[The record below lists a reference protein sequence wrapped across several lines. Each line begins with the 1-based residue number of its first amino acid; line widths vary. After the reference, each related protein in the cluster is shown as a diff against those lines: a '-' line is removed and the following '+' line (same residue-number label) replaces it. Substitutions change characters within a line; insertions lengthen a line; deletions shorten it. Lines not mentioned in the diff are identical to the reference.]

1 MIKGKTTKMTAVF
14 IFMAIVFVISAYP
27 FYAMIINATS
37 TNKEIFSGVP
47 KFLPSTH
54 LVSNFIE
61 LNQRIPII
69 RNLMNSIFV
78 SFKSVITIIGKFL
91 FLFLISFMK
100 FIPLSFCRLISIII
114 TFGKKS
120 S

>member
-54 LVSNFIE
+54 
-61 LNQRIPII
+61 
-69 RNLMNSIFV
+69 
-78 SFKSVITIIGKFL
+78 
-91 FLFLISFMK
+91 
-100 FIPLSFCRLISIII
+100 
-114 TFGKKS
+114 
-120 S
+120 